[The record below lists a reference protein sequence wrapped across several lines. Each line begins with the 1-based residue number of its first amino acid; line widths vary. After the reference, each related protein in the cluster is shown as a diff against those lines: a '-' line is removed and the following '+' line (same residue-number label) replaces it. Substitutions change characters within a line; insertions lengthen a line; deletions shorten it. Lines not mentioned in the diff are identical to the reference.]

1 MYSPKIYEKHIP
13 TLYRLSRL
21 KKIPM
26 TRFVNQIIDD
36 YLNQLEQAARKL
48 KAKHITQEI
57 FFRRQHEKSNI
68 K

>member
-26 TRFVNQIIDD
+26 TRLVNQIIED
-36 YLNQLEQAARKL
+36 YLQKL

-57 FFRRQHEKSNI
+57 FFRRQHEKSNT